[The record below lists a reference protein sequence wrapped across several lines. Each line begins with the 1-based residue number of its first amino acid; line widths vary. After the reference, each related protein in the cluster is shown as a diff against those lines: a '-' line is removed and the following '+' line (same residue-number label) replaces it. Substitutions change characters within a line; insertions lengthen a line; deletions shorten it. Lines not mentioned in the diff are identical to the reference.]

1 MKKVLLL
8 LSLIILASC
17 STTKSGTSKSIDIVG
32 PGVIH
37 KPVIADLD
45 VSQEKISASSTFE
58 RLESMEVAKNEVI
71 RKALKNSNADVLVE
85 PTFESTT
92 TNGKTDLTVSGWPA
106 KYKNFRQV
114 NEEDIKF
121 LEIQPHYLRKAE
133 VSETST
139 VEKKRGNGLL
149 WIILVLAAG
158 AGAAAAAL

>member
-1 MKKVLLL
+1 MKKVLLV
-8 LSLIILASC
+8 LSLIFLASC

-58 RLESMEVAKNEVI
+58 RIKSMEAARKEVI
-71 RKALKNSNADVLVE
+71 RKALKAENADVLVE

-92 TNGKTDLTVSGWPA
+92 TGSQTDLTVQGWPA

-114 NEEDIKF
+114 TEEDIRI
-121 LEIQPHYLRKAE
+121 LEMQPHYLRKAE
-133 VSETST
+133 VSESSST
-139 VEKKRGNGLL
+139 EGKRGMGWLWVIVGL
-149 WIILVLAAG
+149 VAAG
-158 AGAAAAAL
+158 VAASGAL